1 MRYPAMFIAALVIP
15 ASAVA
20 HTGPH
25 DGMGPVE
32 AIAHLLGQHYAPE
45 LAGECVL
52 PRCCSWQALAS
63 GKEATHLSAASWGT
77 GRANDDFQTIL

>member
-45 LAGECVL
+45 LAGECIAAVL
-52 PRCCSWQALAS
+52 LIAGFGIRQGSDAPKRSVV
-63 GKEATHLSAASWGT
+63 GHG
-77 GRANDDFQTIL
+77 